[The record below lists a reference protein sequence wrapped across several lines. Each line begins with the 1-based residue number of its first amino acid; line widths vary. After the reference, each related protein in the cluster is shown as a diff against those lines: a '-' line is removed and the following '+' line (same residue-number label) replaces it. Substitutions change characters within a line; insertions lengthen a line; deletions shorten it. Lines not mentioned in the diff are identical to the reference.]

1 MLETTTLASTI
12 LGVTVEGVLLRL
24 GGGVGR
30 LVLSVVLSLASSVTL
45 KRFTKISWIG
55 HGCDS

>member
-12 LGVTVEGVLLRL
+12 LGVAVEGVLLRL

>member
-12 LGVTVEGVLLRL
+12 LGVAVEGVLLRL

-55 HGCDS
+55 HESDS

>member
-24 GGGVGR
+24 GVGVGFIGGGVLGG
-30 LVLSVVLSLASSVTL
+30 LASSITL